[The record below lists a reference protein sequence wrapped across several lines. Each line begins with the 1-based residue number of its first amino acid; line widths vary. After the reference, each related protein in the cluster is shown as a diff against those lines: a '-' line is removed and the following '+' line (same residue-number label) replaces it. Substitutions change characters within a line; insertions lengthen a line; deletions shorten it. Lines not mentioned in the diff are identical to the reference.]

1 MVEIKTLESR
11 IQDLL
16 ELGKKDGII
25 TFETLA
31 ESLKGLDID
40 NDSLDNIYNILVE
53 NNITVVSG
61 DETD

>member
-40 NDSLDNIYNILVE
+40 NDSLDNLYNILVE

-61 DETD
+61 D